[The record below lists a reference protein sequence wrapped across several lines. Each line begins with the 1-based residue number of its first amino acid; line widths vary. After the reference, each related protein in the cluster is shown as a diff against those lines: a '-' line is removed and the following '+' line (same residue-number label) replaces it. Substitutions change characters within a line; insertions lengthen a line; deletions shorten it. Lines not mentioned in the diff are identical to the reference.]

1 MKVRRGDVVL
11 LQAPFTS
18 RTGGVKTR
26 PMLVVQ
32 NDGNNTRMANT
43 ILVFITTNL
52 SRVAEPTQVLIDVA
66 TSEGKGSGLKQ
77 TSAISCENIL
87 TVVQND
93 ILRVIGHLP
102 TVLLGKVDDALKVS
116 LALP

>member
-1 MKVRRGDVVL
+1 MSVRRGDVVL

-18 RTGGVKTR
+18 RAGAKAR

-32 NDGNNTRMANT
+32 NDTNNARMANT

-52 SRVAEPTQVLIDVA
+52 ARASEPTQVLLDVQ
-66 TSEGKGSGLKQ
+66 TPEGRQSGLKQ
-77 TSAISCENIL
+77 TSVVSCENLL
-87 TVVQND
+87 TVAQSD
-93 ILRVIGHLP
+93 ILRTISHLP
-102 TVLLGKVDDALKVS
+102 DALMQRVDQALKVS